1 MSGGKISKT
10 ILLAGRIG
18 GVASERVMQCP
29 HPAAAHIQVKEQIEF
44 AVGGLIA
51 PDRGWR
57 LLASLHS
64 GPEKFF
70 GSSACGPVSAIRDS
84 VTFENLAFAALV
96 AIVAIGSP
104 PRDPASAA
112 SACSAPR

>member
-1 MSGGKISKT
+1 MASRRVSAVSGGKISKT

-18 GVASERVMQCP
+18 GVAFERVMQCP

-64 GPEKFF
+64 VPLSEEPPSPERGGMNQLARMERKRNA
-70 GSSACGPVSAIRDS
+70 GS
-84 VTFENLAFAALV
+84 
-96 AIVAIGSP
+96 
-104 PRDPASAA
+104 
-112 SACSAPR
+112 